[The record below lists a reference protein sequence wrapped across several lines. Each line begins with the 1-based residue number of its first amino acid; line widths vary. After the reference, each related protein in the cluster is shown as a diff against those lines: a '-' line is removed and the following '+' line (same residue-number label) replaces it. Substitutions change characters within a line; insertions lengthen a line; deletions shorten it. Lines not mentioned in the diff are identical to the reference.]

1 MKTILYLILFIPTL
15 MFGQV
20 SSWRTNPPQQSQS
33 QTRVESPKIQ
43 QNIPQQ
49 QNNVSSW
56 RTQTAPI
63 RPGDRFNQQ
72 QPIRRFRP
80 TIVNPYGLMW
90 GNWGWYQP
98 YPYIW
103 YDDFGWRQRSEIRV
117 YENGKRDTISKPLY
131 YTLGLGYTNNKQTSF
146 WGAIGGKKGY
156 FILDYT
162 MSYDIDHNQYYPYGK
177 INQVDFPLSKND
189 FIKQGTMY
197 IGGGKRF
204 GKLGIHGM
212 IGFGN
217 EIIRYQGKDDLG
229 GISFPKS
236 NSNFTT
242 FKFGIIR
249 DFKFFTLKLDRDPIR
264 NFNQISIG
272 LHNQ

>member
-1 MKTILYLILFIPTL
+1 MKTILFLILLVPTL
-15 MFGQV
+15 VFGQV
-20 SSWRTNPPQQSQS
+20 SSWRNNHPQQRTETPRVQPSVPSQ
-33 QTRVESPKIQ
+33 QR
-43 QNIPQQ
+43 NG
-49 QNNVSSW
+49 VSEW

-63 RPGDRFNQQ
+63 RPDDRFNQQ
-72 QPIRRFRP
+72 QPVRRFRP

-131 YTLGLGYTNNKQTSF
+131 YTVGLGHTTNKQVSY
-146 WGAIGGKKGY
+146 WGEIGGGKNY
-156 FILDYT
+156 FILNYV
-162 MSYDIDHNQYYPYGK
+162 MSYDIDHNQYYPYGR
-177 INQVDFPLSKND
+177 INEVDFPLSKND
-189 FIKQGTMY
+189 FIKQGTLYVGM
-197 IGGGKRF
+197 GKRF
-204 GKLGIHGM
+204 GNIGVHGL

-217 EIIRYQGKDDLG
+217 EVIRYQGKDALG

-242 FKFGIIR
+242 FKIGMFK
-249 DFKFFTLKLDRDPIR
+249 DFKFFTLKLERDPIR
-264 NFNQISIG
+264 GYTEFGIG
-272 LHNQ
+272 LNNK